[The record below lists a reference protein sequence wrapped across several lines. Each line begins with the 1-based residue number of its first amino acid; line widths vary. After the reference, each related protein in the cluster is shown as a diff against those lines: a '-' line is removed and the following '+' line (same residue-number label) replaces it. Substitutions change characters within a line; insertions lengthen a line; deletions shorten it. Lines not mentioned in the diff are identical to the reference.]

1 MILYEGGSDIPVRKV
16 NSSRAYAN
24 GKKFMTNNCPSQDRQ
39 ERRKIENAIVLVEWS
54 YGETYSIHP
63 GNIKILK

>member
-1 MILYEGGSDIPVRKV
+1 MKLKDCRYGLVVTDDEETKVGMIKGL
-16 NSSRAYAN
+16 
-24 GKKFMTNNCPSQDRQ
+24 TNNCPSQDRQ